1 LGNILSPEH
10 LGGAFMG
17 DGGEF
22 LLGYGSNTAE
32 SFVAVSATFQTR
44 EVRPFK
50 AKKRERFLI
59 GVFLNRT

>member
-1 LGNILSPEH
+1 
-10 LGGAFMG
+10 MG